1 VKRKNKRKK
10 QRMKQEEANAS
21 DSRAVEQETTSVAAA
36 GPSMCSYAHNLSICC
51 NNSFAAA

>member
-1 VKRKNKRKK
+1 VKRKNNRKR

-21 DSRAVEQETTSVAAA
+21 DSRAVEQEATSVAAA